1 MNIVKFLKRR
11 KMAYFA
17 DRIEAGKRLASALAN
32 FAGKNAIVL
41 AIPRGGVVVGYEIAK
56 ALNLPLDVIIPH
68 KIGAPDNPEL
78 AIGAMTED
86 GTIILDDNLIT
97 YIGVQRDYI
106 KAESER
112 QKHEIERRLKLYRQN
127 EPYPSLKGLDVV
139 IVDDG
144 IATGSTMKAALA
156 SVKNRG
162 ASTVTVAVPVGP
174 PSTIKELKKQ
184 ADRVVCLYTPEY
196 FQAIG
201 QFYTDFNQTTDEEV
215 IQLLKRNKQKS
226 REKPAG
232 MMTA

>member
-1 MNIVKFLKRR
+1 
-11 KMAYFA
+11 MAYFA
-17 DRIEAGKRLASALAN
+17 DRVEAGKRLASAMRD
-32 FAGKNAIVL
+32 FAGKNGIVL

-56 ALNLPLDVIIPH
+56 ALSLPLDVIIPR

-184 ADRVVCLYTPEY
+184 ADRVVCLYAPEY

-215 IQLLKRNKQKS
+215 IQLLKQSKQKS

-232 MMTA
+232 IVTA

>member
-1 MNIVKFLKRR
+1 
-11 KMAYFA
+11 MAYFN
-17 DRIEAGKRLASALAN
+17 DRVEAGKRLASALAD

-56 ALNLPLDVIIPH
+56 ALNLPLDVIIPR

-86 GTIILDDNLIT
+86 GTIILDNSLVAYLGVPRE
-97 YIGVQRDYI
+97 YIEEESKRQR
-106 KAESER
+106 S
-112 QKHEIERRLKLYRQN
+112 EIERRLKFYRRN
-127 EPYPSLKGLDVV
+127 EPYPNLQGRDVI

-162 ASTVTVAVPVGP
+162 AKTVTIAVPVGP

-184 ADRVVCLYTPEY
+184 ADRVICPYTPEY

-201 QFYTDFNQTTDEEV
+201 QFFNDFSQTTDEEV
-215 IQLLKRNKQKS
+215 IHLLKQNKLETNQKT
-226 REKPAG
+226 AG
-232 MMTA
+232 VVTA